1 MKILINDGMSKD
13 GIEILRNAGHLV
25 EDNNIPQ
32 EELPA
37 KIADYDVLVV
47 RSATKV
53 NRDVIDGGRKLKV
66 VVRGGV
72 GMDNIDVGYA
82 KEKGVKVMNTPA
94 ASSASVAELTLAH
107 MFALTRFIVSA
118 NLSMREGK
126 WEKKAYTKGIELGG
140 KTLGILG
147 LGRIGTEL
155 AKRALALGMKVIA
168 YDPIVTTTPLNVML
182 LSMDEVLS
190 RADFLSLHI
199 PLEKGGKP
207 VIGAA
212 EIVKM
217 KDGAYLLNCA
227 RGGTVDEKALLDAL
241 NSGKLAGAGLDVF
254 IGEPNI
260 NQELAKHPKVSV
272 TPHIGASTVEAQ
284 KRIGAE
290 VAKLLI
296 DYAKGL

>member
-1 MKILINDGMSKD
+1 MKILVNDGMSKD
-13 GIEILRNAGHLV
+13 GIEMLRNAGHLV

-72 GMDNIDVGYA
+72 GVDNIDVGYA

-126 WEKKAYTKGIELGG
+126 WEKKTYAKGIELGG

-217 KDGAYLLNCA
+217 KDGAYIINCA

-260 NQELAKHPKVSV
+260 NQELVKHPKVSV